1 MIRKK
6 GISASPGVA
15 IGPALVLDTEEYLIP
30 RRPIDPS
37 QVPAQ
42 IQALDGALET
52 ARQEV
57 AELRAS
63 AARKLGE
70 KTSAIFDYHEMFIAD
85 PKLRAA
91 VVAVIQEHH
100 YTAAYAFGQEMKRQ
114 QRKFHDVA
122 DAYVKERV
130 RDLFDIE
137 RRVLRHILGRVRED
151 ITKLTEPV
159 IVVAHDL
166 TPSQAVSFDREHVL
180 GFAVS
185 VGGQTSHSAII
196 ARMLG
201 IPAVVALGDVT
212 SDVTGGETVVIDGTH
227 GIVIANPDDETIENY
242 RAEQREYHAFE
253 IELAGLRDLPAV
265 TRDGVTVTLLANIE
279 LASEA
284 RTAMQA
290 GAEGIG
296 LYRTEFLFLASERP
310 PTEEQQYEVFRE
322 AVQHANSKPVVIRT
336 IDLGADKMMEGLDIQ
351 HDHNPVLGLR
361 SLRYC
366 LQHLDMFKIHLRA
379 ILRAAA
385 EGDVRIMF
393 PMIATL
399 TELRQAKATLAD
411 VMEDLEEERVP
422 FRRDVPIGMM
432 VETPAA
438 ALLSSTFAREVS
450 FLSIGTND
458 LTQYT
463 LAVDR
468 ANERVAHLYTPH
480 NPAILKLVREVVRAA
495 RKAKATVNLCGE
507 MAGQPLYTQLL
518 LGLGLRQLSMAPK
531 DIAEIKKMVRSTRIE
546 DCEAVARKVLRFDA
560 GRQVLNF
567 LRGEARKIVPE
578 AF

>member
-15 IGPALVLDTEEYLIP
+15 IGPALVLDTQEHLIP
-30 RRPIDPS
+30 RRPIDPT
-37 QVPAQ
+37 QVRAQ
-42 IQALDGALET
+42 IQTLDAALET

-57 AELRAS
+57 VELRAS

-70 KTSAIFDYHEMFIAD
+70 RTSAIFDYHEKFIAD

-91 VVAVIQEHH
+91 VVTVIQDHH
-100 YTAAYAFGQEMKRQ
+100 YTAAYAFGQEMKGQ
-114 QRKFHDVA
+114 QRKFREVA
-122 DAYVKERV
+122 DPYIKERV

-151 ITKLTEPV
+151 ITRLTEPV
-159 IVVAHDL
+159 IIVAHDL
-166 TPSQAVSFDREHVL
+166 TPSQAVSFNREHIL

-185 VGGQTSHSAII
+185 VGGQTSHTAII

-212 SDVTGGETVVIDGTH
+212 NDITGGETVVIDGTH
-227 GIVIANPDDETIENY
+227 GIVIANPDDATIESY
-242 RAEQREYHAFE
+242 RADQREYHAFE
-253 IELAGLRDLPAV
+253 MELAGLRDLPAV
-265 TRDGVTVTLLANIE
+265 TSDGVTVSLLANIE
-279 LASEA
+279 LAAEA
-284 RTAMQA
+284 RTAMEV

-322 AVQHANSKPVVIRT
+322 AVRHANSKPVVIRT
-336 IDLGADKMMEGLDIQ
+336 IDLGADKMTDRLEFQ
-351 HDHNPVLGLR
+351 HDHNPALGLR

-438 ALLSSTFAREVS
+438 AMLSSAFAREVS

-480 NPAILKLVREVVRAA
+480 NPAVLKLVREVVRAA
-495 RKAKATVNLCGE
+495 RKGKVTVNLCGE

-531 DIAEIKKMVRSTRIE
+531 DVAEIKKMVRSTRIK